1 MNDNVKSSILG
12 TIFSVVGSLSFLE
25 LAKEFTIA
33 ILFGAAGALGGLL
46 FNILVKYIKR
56 KYNEKHNQG
65 D

>member
-1 MNDNVKSSILG
+1 MNDNVKSTILG
-12 TIFSVVGSLSFLE
+12 TIFSIVGSLSFLE
-25 LAKEFTIA
+25 LAKEFVFA

-56 KYNEKHNQG
+56 KYDKQ